1 MAKNILDCVDEVLD
15 AVDRA
20 VATGDFSGLSDE
32 VKRQTRDF
40 SSGAREFWNGNYNA
54 GHTENRYSAN
64 NYRNNY
70 RNGQRGNYGRDQYGR
85 NGYNAGEPTYGQRGT
100 YGGNRQTG
108 QGTYGGNRQNGQ
120 GTYGGNRQNGQYGQG
135 TYSGSR
141 NGQYGQGT
149 YSNRQRNTQ
158 TYSNAQ
164 GPSRQYQGGHME
176 KPAYARTAAESRM
189 PQNEWLKEDEYFK
202 APAGQA
208 AGIAQGVFGVG
219 MAVIFGVTTL
229 MGILF
234 GLLGSGGFTLV
245 AILGVLTA
253 FFGVL
258 GGMGFRKS
266 KLIRHFISFRKKLK
280 KNKYATTEELGEAA
294 GISKDKAIA
303 ELKEL
308 TKDGCFKQGHFD
320 EKETTFIATDEL
332 YMQYLNA
339 EQGAAEARRV
349 EAEKAKAEG
358 SIPEEVKEL
367 LDRGNE
373 YIAQIHKS
381 NDAIPDALISGKLD
395 RMADIVTKIFEE
407 VRRRPELA
415 GRLNMFM
422 DYYLPTTTK
431 LLTAYEELDRQV
443 LAGDNITTAKREI
456 AGSLDTINDAFEKL
470 LDSFFAEQAMDVSA
484 DISVMKTMM
493 QQDGL
498 TPDEME
504 AYRRRQEAQQAQM
517 ETSETL
523 DELQQEIDAAEDKP
537 IQMTLGGEELGDD
550 FVAPDEGEGEGI
562 VLKF

>member
-1 MAKNILDCVDEVLD
+1 MANNIFDCVDEVLD

-20 VATGDFSGLSDE
+20 VATGNFSGLSDE
-32 VKRQTRDF
+32 VKRQTRNF
-40 SSGAREFWNGNYNA
+40 TSGSKDYWNGNYNA
-54 GHTENRYSAN
+54 GHTSNRYSAN

-70 RNGQRGNYGRDQYGR
+70 RYGQRGNYD
-85 NGYNAGEPTYGQRGT
+85 GQE
-100 YGGNRQTG
+100 
-108 QGTYGGNRQNGQ
+108 NGQ
-120 GTYGGNRQNGQYGQG
+120 GTYGGNRQGTRYGQG
-135 TYSGSR
+135 TYGGSR
-141 NGQYGQGT
+141 QGSQYSQRT
-149 YSNRQRNTQ
+149 YSGRQMNNQ

-164 GPSRQYQGGHME
+164 GPARQYQGGHME
-176 KPAYARTAAESRM
+176 KPTYARNGAQART
-189 PQNEWLKEDEYFK
+189 PQSEWLKEDEYFK
-202 APAGQA
+202 APTGQA
-208 AGIAQGVFGVG
+208 AGIAQGIFGAG
-219 MAVIFGVTTL
+219 MAVIFGITTL

-234 GLLGSGGFTLV
+234 GLLAEGGLTLI
-245 AILGVLTA
+245 AILGILTA

-258 GGMGFRKS
+258 GWMGFRKS
-266 KLIRHFISFRKKLK
+266 KLIRHFISFRKKLN

-294 GISKDKAIA
+294 GISKDKAID

-339 EQGAAEARRV
+339 EQGAREARRV

-358 SIPEEVKEL
+358 SIPDEVKEL
-367 LDRGNE
+367 LNRGNE
-373 YIAQIHKS
+373 YIAQINKS
-381 NDAIPDALISGKLD
+381 NDAIPDALISNKLD

-431 LLTAYEELDRQV
+431 LLQAYEELDRQV

-493 QQDGL
+493 QQEGL
-498 TPDEME
+498 TPDELE

-517 ETSETL
+517 ETSQTL
-523 DELQQEIDAAEDKP
+523 DELQEEIDAAESQP
-537 IQMTLGGEELGDD
+537 IQMTMGGGEVDDD
-550 FVAPDEGEGEGI
+550 FVAPDEGDGEGI